1 MNRQG
6 SEKKM
11 EILILGTKKEFKG
24 TIPNS
29 FQTIDSNHT

>member
-1 MNRQG
+1 MNWQG

-11 EILILGTKKEFKG
+11 EILILGTTKEFKG

-29 FQTIDSNHT
+29 F